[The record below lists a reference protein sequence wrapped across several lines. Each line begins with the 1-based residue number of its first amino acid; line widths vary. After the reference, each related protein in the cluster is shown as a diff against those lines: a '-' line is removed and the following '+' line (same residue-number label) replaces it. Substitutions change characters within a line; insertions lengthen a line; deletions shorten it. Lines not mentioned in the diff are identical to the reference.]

1 MIKQKNLHSLPC
13 VCSSGFIL
21 KLSPNAAG
29 PESGATVSDLDVKYS
44 S

>member
-1 MIKQKNLHSLPC
+1 MKQKTHLHSVPC

-21 KLSPNAAG
+21 KFFPNAAG